1 MKKITKERYENA
13 HAALHSVAGFHYI
26 TSPGVGA
33 MRNPCS
39 VRITSRPSRAS
50 SSWEANRFDNAP
62 MITSGFGGWILMRT
76 IPAYFFGGYATVFTK
91 SLSCVISIRHSFS
104 HTSMIV
110 ASDAPLDT
118 WTASPNFERNL
129 ATSFRTFSSTRNR
142 MSLRDK
148 RSANFGQLS
157 GELQCGGYVFLCKS
171 RVCTENIIYRFSCGK
186 HLKYLPYHDARV
198 FENRL
203 TVADGRFR
211 SDVCGEVS
219 HMT

>member
-76 IPAYFFGGYATVFTK
+76 IPAYFFGGYATVFAK

-118 WTASPNFERNL
+118 
-129 ATSFRTFSSTRNR
+129 
-142 MSLRDK
+142 
-148 RSANFGQLS
+148 LS